1 MFYGGMKLN
10 ALKSL
15 NLTLSIST
23 CMMYF
28 SMLFI
33 LFFMIEKLLDIHR
46 DVFWNNVLN
55 QKSLGK
61 DEISSF

>member
-23 CMMYF
+23 CIMYF
-28 SMLFI
+28 AMLFI
-33 LFFMIEKLLDIHR
+33 LFFMIEKLLDIHG

-55 QKSLGK
+55 QKLLGK